1 MFIPAITGKGRKDYR
16 SIEQKPLVGFDGSVV
31 GAATITPPILV
42 NMTASKNASAPLSC
56 SINSLLD
63 IFRQAGNIFR
73 EGKADGLNPE
83 EYVKCASL
91 TSGLPISIVRRLT
104 LDFFPEILPAMEQF
118 LLLQSPGGLAVFDTY
133 IYKVGEIQVGL
144 VPRGRN
150 AGFVMPGNHPSTH
163 YMWLCALA
171 MKIPVIV
178 RPSYRDVFTP
188 YRLVMSLLEAGLPE
202 DALTFFPGT
211 HELVDTITKATALT
225 VVFGGQEI
233 ADRYAGDN
241 HVKVYG
247 PGRSKAV
254 VLANADFNQ
263 AVDTVYHL
271 IVDDGGRGC
280 INCSAVI
287 VEGDAQELIDAVSA
301 LLKQIPVISPL
312 EEPAQLGAMTDI
324 KEAESYNSLID
335 SHLSPDTKEW
345 SSVPGGRIGKIGDA
359 TLMLPTVI
367 EVPSFAHP
375 LFGVELPFPFA
386 VFTSANS
393 RQEIL
398 AAAQNSLAVVV
409 IGEDEYFSKK
419 LLLEPSIDKVFV
431 NGALSTKLDPR
442 EPHEGFIL
450 DFLFQKKA
458 FQAGKMLEHNLVRN
472 PAPLGVGLN
481 KSI

>member
-16 SIEQKPLVGFDGSVV
+16 SIEQQTLVGFDGSIV

-42 NMTASKNASAPLSC
+42 NMAGSKNASAPLSC
-56 SINSLLD
+56 SIHSLLD
-63 IFRQAGNIFR
+63 IFRKAGKIFY
-73 EGKADGLNPE
+73 EGKADGLKPE
-83 EYVKCASL
+83 EYVRCATL
-91 TSGLPISIVRRLT
+91 TSGMPISIVRRLT
-104 LDFFPEILPAMEQF
+104 LGSFPQILSAMEHF

-133 IYKVGEIQVGL
+133 LYQVGEILVGL

-150 AGFVMPGNHPSTH
+150 AGFIMPGNHPLTH
-163 YMWLCALA
+163 YMWLSALA
-171 MKIPVIV
+171 MKIPLIV

-202 DALTFFPGT
+202 DALAFFPGA
-211 HELVDTITKATALT
+211 HELVDTITQATALT

-271 IVDDGGRGC
+271 IVDDCGRGC

-287 VEGDAQELIDAVSA
+287 VEGNARELIDAVSA
-301 LLKQIPVISPL
+301 LLKQIPLISPL
-312 EEPAQLGAMTDI
+312 EESAQLGAVTNT

-335 SHLSPDTKEW
+335 GHLSADAKDW
-345 SSVPGGRIGKIGDA
+345 SSVDGGRIAKIGDV

-367 EVPSFAHP
+367 EVPSFTHP
-375 LFGVELPFPFA
+375 LFGIELPFPFA

-393 RQEIL
+393 RQEML
-398 AAAQNSLAVVV
+398 VAAQNSLAVVV
-409 IGEDEYFSKK
+409 VGEDEHFSQE

-431 NGALSTKLDPR
+431 SGALSTKLDPR
-442 EPHEGFIL
+442 APHEGFIL

-458 FQAGKMLEHNLVRN
+458 FQGGKMLEHNLVT
-472 PAPLGVGLN
+472 
-481 KSI
+481 I